1 MECAEIENNKKVQ
14 NGDRNSKTNNSL
26 GSFIHRRDEITQRVQ
41 KRIFKFSSFKQ
52 HERKKNA
59 YNFVKI
65 YSIVLLLFKYMM
77 SLVDM

>member
-41 KRIFKFSSFKQ
+41 IRIF
-52 HERKKNA
+52 
-59 YNFVKI
+59 
-65 YSIVLLLFKYMM
+65 
-77 SLVDM
+77 

>member
-41 KRIFKFSSFKQ
+41 IKEFSNFLFSSIM
-52 HERKKNA
+52 E
-59 YNFVKI
+59 VKRMQT
-65 YSIVLLLFKYMM
+65 LFSKCIP
-77 SLVDM
+77 

>member
-41 KRIFKFSSFKQ
+41 IRIFQIFFFQ
-52 HERKKNA
+52 A
-59 YNFVKI
+59 T
-65 YSIVLLLFKYMM
+65 
-77 SLVDM
+77 